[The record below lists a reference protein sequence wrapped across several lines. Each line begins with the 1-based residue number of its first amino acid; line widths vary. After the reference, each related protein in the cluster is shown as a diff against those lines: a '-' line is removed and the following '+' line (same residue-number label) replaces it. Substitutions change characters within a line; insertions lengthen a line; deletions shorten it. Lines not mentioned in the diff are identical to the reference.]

1 MKEHQEMENKV
12 ETISETSESTESP
25 PQKTAVKLCGLSC
38 PEDIAAVN
46 ERKPEYIG
54 FVFASK
60 SKRYVTPEKAAELK
74 KLLDLG
80 IKAVGVFVDEEPEK
94 IAELLNRDVI
104 DLAQLHGRED
114 EVYITKLRTL
124 TDKPII
130 QAFQIQSEEDIKR
143 AQESSADYILLDSG
157 AGTGQT
163 FNWELLKSVKR
174 PYFLAGGLDSSNVG
188 AAVQKLHPYAVDV
201 SSGIETDGKKD
212 RQKMKEF
219 LINVRSN

>member
-1 MKEHQEMENKV
+1 MKEHQEMGNKI
-12 ETISETSESTESP
+12 ETVGKTSKSTGSP
-25 PQKTAVKLCGLSC
+25 PQKTAVKLCGLSR

-46 ERKPEYIG
+46 ELKPEYIG

-60 SKRYVTPEKAAELK
+60 SKRYVTPERAAELK
-74 KLLDLG
+74 KLLDPG

-94 IAELLNRDVI
+94 IAELLNQDVI

-124 TDKPII
+124 TDKSLI
-130 QAFQIQSEEDIKR
+130 QAFQIWSEEDIKR

-163 FNWELLKSVKR
+163 FDWEFLKSVKR

-188 AAVQKLHPYAVDV
+188 DAVQKLHPYAVDV